1 MIFFTPL
8 PLLLVTVVFLAHIV
22 QRAFPCSNIGFFEA
36 GCNRILP
43 DPKCNI
49 FGNNCL
55 VCAYDFFHKDQSKEY
70 CSLYVS
76 CSCYY
81 CCEKQYAKDC
91 PQGCQNCRK
100 DGEGGCPENNKPNAR
115 LVSSRAGG
123 NSTFVHPLEEVKHSR
138 QKFDTIDADKSGTIS
153 MKEAIA
159 YLVDTKNGTSANH
172 LAKNNAWFGHMDIN
186 GNRQIEPMEFDRML
200 I

>member
-1 MIFFTPL
+1 MIISSS
-8 PLLLVTVVFLAHIV
+8 LLLLSVVFIFLTDIV
-22 QRAFPCSNIGFFEA
+22 HRPIV
-36 GCNRILP
+36 P
-43 DPKCNI
+43 DPRCNI
-49 FGNNCL
+49 FNNNCL
-55 VCAYDFFHKDQSKEY
+55 VCAFDFTHEDRSKEY
-70 CSLYVS
+70 CILDVS

-123 NSTFVHPLEEVKHSR
+123 NSTFVHPLVEAKQLR
-138 QKFDTIDADKSGTIS
+138 QKFDTIDADKSGAIS
-153 MKEAIA
+153 MNEAIA
-159 YLVDTKNGTSANH
+159 YLVKTTNGRSANH
-172 LAKNNAWFGHMDIN
+172 LAKNNAWFGHMDSN
-186 GNRQIEPMEFDRML
+186 GNSQIEPVEFDRML